1 MAFSAHDSRDK
12 RDRNSSAEEEARMY
26 VSATISV
33 IVLFGTL
40 FIGVGYIVRAEL
52 ATVKVQLDSCL
63 EAVYAKGAFSD

>member
-1 MAFSAHDSRDK
+1 MSFSAHDSRHT

-40 FIGVGYIVRAEL
+40 FIGVRYIVRAEL
-52 ATVKVQLDSCL
+52 ATVKVQLESCL
-63 EAVYAKGAFSD
+63 EAVYAEGALSD